1 MLSTSLHPLE
11 QSKSLRARPKALTRT
26 PTEPL
31 IVDNSVSI
39 NHLSV
44 MVDSIG
50 ANIPSTSRA
59 PNGSGI
65 TRQYAMYL
73 EFDGDWDGGRDC
85 EGRMK
90 LVKEAQLKAG
100 KRSIG
105 E

>member
-1 MLSTSLHPLE
+1 MPPTSLHPLE
-11 QSKSLRARPKALTRT
+11 QSENLRARPKTLIRT
-26 PTEPL
+26 LTEPF
-31 IVDNSVSI
+31 IVDNSVNV
-39 NHLSV
+39 NHLNV

-85 EGRMK
+85 QGRM
-90 LVKEAQLKAG
+90 
-100 KRSIG
+100 IG
-105 E
+105 ERGLELQARGVGE